1 MILYPDLNKFGYK
14 YGCMTIDE
22 LDDSWRTLFEAA
34 LKIQLF
40 SRNFTQFSGPIFF
53 V

>member
-14 YGCMTIDE
+14 YGWMTIDE

-34 LKIQLF
+34 LKNQLF
-40 SRNFTQFSGPIFF
+40 SRYFT
-53 V
+53 